1 MAAEQDRGELSLGT
15 PIRQWGEEEGEQPPL
30 KQASLCPICLAE
42 RKEPPGAAPAPQ
54 ETIPGLYPPP
64 AAPLQGISF
73 PWLKYKQ
80 TNSTKCSAPIL
91 AGIGYIQPAPSPHG
105 PQLPPALGQRQPQ
118 LPALAA
124 ELPRESATTQP
135 LCSLPF
141 ATPSQEDALLE
152 PDTVDSIAIP
162 SHFPSNSEAKG
173 TLRTRQRN
181 PCLEPL
187 AAAGHLAKATSSQ
200 HGLFLHSITPTARD
214 HFLILAF
221 LWCSLRQSCLALFLQ
236 TDPVLSSP

>member
-15 PIRQWGEEEGEQPPL
+15 LIRQWGEEEGGQPPL
-30 KQASLCPICLAE
+30 KRVSLCPICLAE

-91 AGIGYIQPAPSPHG
+91 AGTGYIQPTPSPHG
-105 PQLPPALGQRQPQ
+105 PQLLPALGQRQPQ

-124 ELPRESATTQP
+124 VLPRDSATTQP

-141 ATPSQEDALLE
+141 ATPSQKDALLE
-152 PDTVDSIAIP
+152 PDTMDSIAIP
-162 SHFPSNSEAKG
+162 SHSEAKG
-173 TLRTRQRN
+173 TLRTRQRS

-187 AAAGHLAKATSSQ
+187 AAAEHLAKATSSQ
-200 HGLFLHSITPTARD
+200 HGLFLHSITPTAREL
-214 HFLILAF
+214 FLILAF
-221 LWCSLRQSCLALFLQ
+221 LWCSLRQSCVALLPQ
-236 TDPVLSSP
+236 TGPGLSSP